1 MVTSNSSNYAQ
12 TQSFQGSSFPRSPNC
27 WGQQLFPS
35 EFHRVGGDR
44 VSITTRYSSNTFKSG
59 RLSKCSSSD
68 KGNIFFETNTKSTIG
83 ETMGIFFNEL
93 AENNCSSNN
102 SGLRGAF
109 QNSPPPSVKVTKEE
123 KIIAC

>member
-1 MVTSNSSNYAQ
+1 MVTSKSSNYAQ

-44 VSITTRYSSNTFKSG
+44 FSITTRYSSNAVKSG

-83 ETMGIFFNEL
+83 ETMGI
-93 AENNCSSNN
+93 SSNN

-123 KIIAC
+123 KIIAR